1 MTYWTIHEFQK
12 RKELKVNMKTA
23 RLAMLAIV
31 GSMQAEKYATLY
43 PISLRH
49 NGDST
54 ALYQRVATGNPNEPY
69 TTGAIVRWLHCP
81 HAWYPDE
88 PEYLIAERE
97 FGIYEKGK
105 DLFVTVTLDGQQY
118 FISAYALGNPDN
130 TAINWVYESLPNHDS
145 GIPWGKIILFG
156 IIGLVV
162 YWFYSIA
169 KNPSRSSSSGVFSS
183 SGSSSDSWEEER
195 RRKEEE
201 RREKQQEEARK
212 RKEEEERNRGRWREQ
227 LKREGK
233 W

>member
-1 MTYWTIHEFQK
+1 
-12 RKELKVNMKTA
+12 
-23 RLAMLAIV
+23 MLAIV

-169 KNPSRSSSSGVFSS
+169 KNPSRSSGSGISFS
-183 SGSSSDSWEEER
+183 SGSSSDSREEEW

>member
-1 MTYWTIHEFQK
+1 MSPKPTLT
-12 RKELKVNMKTA
+12 NMKNLKCT
-23 RLAMLAIV
+23 LLIAMLAIV

-69 TTGAIVRWLHCP
+69 TTGAIVHWLHYP

-105 DLFVTVTLDGQQY
+105 DLFVTVTLDGQHY
-118 FISAYALGNPDN
+118 FISAYALGSPDN

-156 IIGLVV
+156 IIGYVV
-162 YWFYSIA
+162 YWFFSIA
-169 KNPSRSSSSGVFSS
+169 KTPRRSRGGGLSFSGDSSP
-183 SGSSSDSWEEER
+183 DPREEER
-195 RRKEEE
+195 RQKEEE
-201 RREKQQEEARK
+201 RREKEQEEAKK
-212 RKEEEERNRGRWREQ
+212 RKEEEERSRARLVEQ
-227 LKREGK
+227 FKREGR

>member
-1 MTYWTIHEFQK
+1 
-12 RKELKVNMKTA
+12 
-23 RLAMLAIV
+23 MLAIV